1 MKISLTM
8 YDALVAANVPTD
20 KAKAVVDAW
29 ENDVDKLATR
39 SDLQQVETRL
49 SASIYELR
57 SEVHSEMRVLRSEV
71 HSEMKVMRWQLG
83 AIFICVVVPL
93 LKMGFDLLSRS

>member
-29 ENDVDKLATR
+29 ETDVDKLATR
-39 SDLQQVETRL
+39 SDLQQAETRL
-49 SASIYELR
+49 TGSISELR
-57 SEVHSEMRVLRSEV
+57 SEFHT
-71 HSEMKVMRWQLG
+71 EMKVLRWQLG
-83 AIFICVVVPL
+83 AIFVCVVAPL
-93 LKMGFDLLSRS
+93 LKMGFDLLSRT